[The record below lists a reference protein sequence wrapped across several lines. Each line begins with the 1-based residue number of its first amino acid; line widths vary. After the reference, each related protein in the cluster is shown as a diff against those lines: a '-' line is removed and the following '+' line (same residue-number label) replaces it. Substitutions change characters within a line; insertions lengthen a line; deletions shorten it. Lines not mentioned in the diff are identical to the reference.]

1 MRLLLLRH
9 GQTHSNVSGALDTGL
24 PGADLTDLG
33 RAQAQ
38 AAGEVLSER
47 SIDAI
52 YCSTLVRTQQ
62 TAAPLAER
70 LGLRPTILEGLRELS
85 AGDLEMR
92 TDTDSGLAYQDV
104 LVKWLLEG
112 DLEARLPGGESADNF
127 LSRFDTAVE
136 EIRAAG
142 HRTVLVVSHGAAIRT
157 WVGLRHAAEPADRWQ
172 QQATE
177 RLHNTGCIE
186 LTLEESVGEAS
197 WQVVAWHNH
206 PVGGHLLEDDSAP
219 DPTADAPA

>member
-9 GQTHSNVSGALDTGL
+9 GQTESNVKGALDTAV

-33 RAQAQ
+33 RAQAR
-38 AAGEVLSER
+38 AAGEVLAER
-47 SIDAI
+47 AIDAI

-70 LGLRPTILEGLRELS
+70 LGLRPMILEGLRELS

-92 TDTDSGLAYQDV
+92 TDTDSGIAYQDV

-112 DLEARLPGGESADNF
+112 DLTARLPGGESAQDF
-127 LSRFDTAVE
+127 LSRFDAAVE
-136 EIRAAG
+136 EIRSAG

-172 QQATE
+172 QQAAE
-177 RLHNTGCIE
+177 RLYNTGCIE
-186 LTLEESVGEAS
+186 LELDDAGS

-206 PVGGHLLEDDSAP
+206 PVGGHLLEDDTSP
-219 DPTADAPA
+219 DPTAEAPA